1 MVAVAPDSAAAP
13 PVVDTPAAGNPS
25 SPSKRNKAPSTAV
38 VASPVPVVTVAP
50 TVEPT
55 PKKKANIANAVNI
68 QEEME
73 LEEESDQQSDELDS
87 SEDSQ
92 GRSETLESESK
103 EDKAVHVEVAA
114 QGGDN
119 HGNMSKSVVSYTH
132 ICNLFYV
139 IVIVM

>member
-1 MVAVAPDSAAAP
+1 M
-13 PVVDTPAAGNPS
+13 GNELP
-25 SPSKRNKAPSTAV
+25 
-38 VASPVPVVTVAP
+38 
-50 TVEPT
+50 
-55 PKKKANIANAVNI
+55 I
-68 QEEME
+68 QAKIWFNFFFWH
-73 LEEESDQQSDELDS
+73 
-87 SEDSQ
+87 
-92 GRSETLESESK
+92 SETLESESK